1 VAVADQLVLDIPGV
15 TTIWAGLRV
24 GDRIRFGGSTW
35 DVESTPEPSTWGT
48 PGHPAHCA
56 GCQARSWRMDDA
68 PDCDRR
74 EPESHVSVLLRRVGE
89 QQWLLT
95 HQPADQP
102 VEVVHRG

>member
-1 VAVADQLVLDIPGV
+1 MADQLVLDIPGV
-15 TTIWAGLRV
+15 TATWDRLRP
-24 GDRIRFGGSTW
+24 GERIRYDGQTW
-35 DVESTPEPSTWGT
+35 DVEEAPRPSTWAT

-74 EPESHVSVLLRRVGE
+74 TPEPHVSVLLRRVGE
-89 QQWLLT
+89 YQWLLT